1 MHPFIEERL
10 PQLGELCRRYYVERL
25 DVFGS
30 AASERF
36 DTAHSDLDFVVEYLP
51 VPEAKTMDAYFGF
64 KAALEKLF
72 GREVDLV
79 ERAAVRNPYFQE
91 ELSETQVPVYAA

>member
-1 MHPFIEERL
+1 MIVCDTHALVFDALAPKLLGSEAARVIEKSHRT
-10 PQLGELCRRYYVERL
+10 G
-25 DVFGS
+25 
-30 AASERF
+30 
-36 DTAHSDLDFVVEYLP
+36 DLACADISLWKI
-51 VPEAKTMDAYFGF
+51 AMLMDAYFGF